1 MTKPDGTL
9 PTSLSVGTSTNFG
22 PYPFHGFLLGSDV
35 LSLVG
40 QHTGSYTRTRSWA
53 IPTVISGILQN
64 EGFEVRT
71 WTLDLT
77 TIEKRL
83 LNDLTPSTLEHLIV
97 SLLQLEHPDEV
108 WTQVG
113 GSGDGGV
120 DGVGASQD
128 GHVTGLLKSKWQY
141 WGEDPFPSNPA
152 WRTGSQ
158 PFRKYL
164 AALRYPDRAAPPHC
178 IFLNR
183 PRIAE
188 LVAKH
193 YLKLP
198 QALSMRIGNNPDAPC
213 P

>member
-1 MTKPDGTL
+1 MEDPYCKFWH
-9 PTSLSVGTSTNFG
+9 TSKRRI
-22 PYPFHGFLLGSDV
+22 YK
-35 LSLVG
+35 
-40 QHTGSYTRTRSWA
+40 
-53 IPTVISGILQN
+53 
-64 EGFEVRT
+64 VRT

-120 DGVGASQD
+120 DGAGSGQD
-128 GHVTGLLKSKWQY
+128 GHVTGLLQSKWQY
-141 WGEDPFPSNPA
+141 WEKTRFLPIQHGELARSHPKIF
-152 WRTGSQ
+152 
-158 PFRKYL
+158 
-164 AALRYPDRAAPPHC
+164 AALRYPDGAAPPHC

-193 YLKLP
+193 YL
-198 QALSMRIGNNPDAPC
+198 NPDDADAAVTKPIAVAGADV
-213 P
+213 PAAEPAEK